1 MEKISE
7 TLLYES
13 DWLQLLKANWK
24 HENGKIYGW
33 DFVRRKNLRHAVVII
48 AKLVP
53 SNRYIIIKEY
63 RAAVGHFVIGF
74 PAGLV
79 ENSDITK
86 DAIRELKEE
95 TGFISNKVI
104 KVSSILD
111 MNPAMTDATFQ
122 VVTMEVDETQEEN
135 LNPIQELE
143 LSEDIQVF
151 LLKKEEIDSFLK
163 EQEKSGA
170 RVSPGVW
177 YYFTDF

>member
-1 MEKISE
+1 MKKVSE

-13 DWLQLLKANWK
+13 DWLQLLRANWK
-24 HENGKIYGW
+24 HENGKIYAW

-53 SNRYIIIKEY
+53 SNRFVIIKEY
-63 RAAVGHFVIGF
+63 RVAVGHFVIGF

-79 ENSDITK
+79 EDSDVTK

-95 TGFISNKVI
+95 TGFSSNKII
-104 KVSSILD
+104 KVSSVLD

-122 VVTMEVDETQEEN
+122 VVTMEIDEKKKEN

-143 LSEDIQVF
+143 LSENIEVF
-151 LLKKEEIDSFLK
+151 LLKKEEINSFLK
-163 EQEKSGA
+163 EQEKLKV

>member
-1 MEKISE
+1 MKKISE

-24 HENGKIYGW
+24 HENGKTYGW

-53 SNRYIIIKEY
+53 SNRFIIIREY

-79 ENSDITK
+79 EDSDVTK

-95 TGFISNKVI
+95 TGFTSGKII

-122 VVTMEVDETQEEN
+122 VVTMEVDETLKEN

-143 LSEDIQVF
+143 LSENIEVF
-151 LLKKEEIDSFLK
+151 LLKKEEVNDFLK
-163 EQEKSGA
+163 KQEKDNV

>member
-1 MEKISE
+1 MKKISE

-13 DWLQLLKANWK
+13 NWLQLLKANWL
-24 HENGKIYGW
+24 HENGEIYGW

-48 AKLVP
+48 AKLKP
-53 SNRYIIIKEY
+53 SNRFIIIKEY

-79 ENSDITK
+79 ENKDVTK

-95 TGFISNKVI
+95 TGFISNKII
-104 KVSSILD
+104 KTSSILD

-122 VVTMEVDETQEEN
+122 VVTMEVDETIKEN
-135 LNPIQELE
+135 INPIQELE
-143 LSEDIQVF
+143 LSENIEVF
-151 LLKKEEIDSFLK
+151 LLKREEINNFLQ
-163 EQEKSGA
+163 EQEKNGV

>member
-1 MEKISE
+1 MKKISE
-7 TLLYES
+7 TLLFES
-13 DWLQLLKANWK
+13 DWLQLLRADWK

-53 SNRYIIIKEY
+53 SERYVIIKEY

-79 ENSDITK
+79 ESDNIVE
-86 DAIRELKEE
+86 DAVRELKEE
-95 TGFISNKVI
+95 TGFTATKII
-104 KVSSILD
+104 KVSSVLD

-122 VVTMEVDETQEEN
+122 VVSVEIDETAKENVNPVQHLDFSEE
-135 LNPIQELE
+135 IK
-143 LSEDIQVF
+143 VF
-151 LLKKEEIDSFLK
+151 LLKKEEINKFLK
-163 EQEKSGA
+163 YQEKENV

>member
-1 MEKISE
+1 MKKISE

-13 DWLQLLKANWK
+13 DWLQLLKSNWQ

-33 DFVRRKNLRHAVVII
+33 DFVRRKHSQNAVVII

-53 SNRYIIIKEY
+53 SNRYVIIKEY

-74 PAGLV
+74 PAGLT
-79 ENSDITK
+79 ENEDVKI

-95 TGFISNKVI
+95 TGFISNKII
-104 KVSSILD
+104 KVSPVLD

-122 VVTMEVDETQEEN
+122 VVTIEVNEN
-135 LNPIQELE
+135 TKENMNPKQELE
-143 LSEDIQVF
+143 LSEDIEVF
-151 LLKKEEIDSFLK
+151 LLKKEEINDFLK
-163 EQEKSGA
+163 EQEKLGV
-170 RVSPGVW
+170 RVGPAVW